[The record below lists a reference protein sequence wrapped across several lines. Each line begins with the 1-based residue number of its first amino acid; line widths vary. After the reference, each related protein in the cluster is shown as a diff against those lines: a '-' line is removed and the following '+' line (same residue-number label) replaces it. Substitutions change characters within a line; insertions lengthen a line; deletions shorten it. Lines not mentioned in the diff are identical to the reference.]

1 MKLLLCFCVSLVT
14 LSPSN
19 AQDKA
24 TIAKFDL
31 ACVVSSGY
39 DIWDDDNTSAFIY
52 ENSEKKKVTI
62 RTVDT
67 VFSYVTQTLT
77 RRLNLQLDK
86 QQISSDSKKNMF
98 GKITGFPNEKIK
110 SVIASGNYDRIIDIS
125 ATALPGPGAT
135 RGLGPVSKKKY
146 KLDMIVEV
154 KVYDKNGNEVQK
166 FKKRTRSDEVRQ
178 TVEVFGIRETN
189 ELTGNEF
196 FALFAQA
203 LENALDTEK

>member
-1 MKLLLCFCVSLVT
+1 MKAFLCFCIALFT
-14 LSPSN
+14 LSPSK

-39 DIWDDDNTSAFIY
+39 DIWDDDQTSAFTY
-52 ENSEKKKVTI
+52 ENSDKKKVTI

-67 VFSYVTQTLT
+67 VFSYATQTLA
-77 RRLNLQLDK
+77 RRLNLQLDE

-125 ATALPGPGAT
+125 ATALPGPGVSK
-135 RGLGPVSKKKY
+135 GIGPVRKKKY

-154 KVYDKNGNEVQK
+154 KVYDKGGSEVQK
-166 FKKRTRSDEVRQ
+166 FKKRTRMDEVRQ
-178 TVEVFGIRETN
+178 TVEVFGVRETN

-196 FALFAQA
+196 LALFAQA
-203 LENALDTEK
+203 LDNALDNAK